1 MYISCVLCFPAST
14 TTGVKKESAVLS
26 DGSLD
31 LLAREISGEPN
42 LNYILLAMY
51 LNTPTKAIEDA
62 ISCMSQGAPNTTKRD
77 VTIRLLLEWK
87 NKKSATVKEK
97 EKVKQLEKALK
108 EMGKTEW
115 ADMLMEKHTSNME
128 LTAEALA
135 Q

>member
-1 MYISCVLCFPAST
+1 MGEEAST

-42 LNYILLAMY
+42 NNFILLAMY
-51 LNTPTKAIEDA
+51 LNTPTVAIVNA
-62 ISCMSQGAPNTTKRD
+62 ISCMSDGSPNTTKRD
-77 VTIRLLLEWK
+77 VAIRLLLEWK

-97 EKVKQLEKALK
+97 EKVKQLETALRK
-108 EMGKTEW
+108 MEKTEW